1 MKKFLTAI
9 LLALIL
15 GHNDILACGGEITYN
30 YYLFDV
36 LDGSFCHDRQITERC
51 NEFWKKYTDGEVTE
65 YLWSADRVE
74 EIARKKGDREML
86 DYLTELNK
94 YLDISRQLGE
104 AWEYPTR
111 EQLTERQQTLRQMA
125 EKASAYQG
133 QRLKSQWALLYMRA
147 NMVMKQHQSNVN
159 FWKVTAS
166 KLPESVYREMMEN
179 IYAGALLHTGKRKEA
194 INLFAIQGDLNS
206 IRWLMRK
213 QRNLEGI
220 KSVYAE
226 DPTSPSLMFL
236 VQDFVNNAQETID
249 ETDENMDVNE
259 EWLKEIDAR
268 KITKNDCDAFIRF
281 AQQVVKEGKTPFP
294 ALWQAAIGELQYLYG
309 DYKTAYQTLTE
320 AMSMRGSKKMIDNAR
335 CIRMV
340 AAVGARFND
349 KDFNQW
355 MSGEMNWL
363 YNQSTED
370 TECNNC
376 NNKYHQVLM
385 RLVHLELV
393 PKYKASGN
401 KDMSTALFA
410 LLEDYETKQT
420 YPNGIPEDDSWNSNY
435 SSWHGY
441 NMELDMMT
449 GDELVSYA
457 KWCKK
462 KPANEMERFV
472 KEHIIFDQTYFD
484 DMAGT
489 HYLAE
494 GKFSEAIPL
503 LKKVSLT
510 FMEGQNI
517 SFYLANRDFTQPR
530 WFGRQMFAETVTT
543 EGPRLGK
550 LTEHP
555 KLRFCEQTV
564 NLQKRYNKAKGG
576 EREQLALQMARL
588 YYQASYQ
595 GDCWYLCRYS
605 HSVYDEAQE
614 NEMDFVEAA
623 RKLLRESSQSSDFA
637 VKQESLF
644 ALAFIPNKLVDE
656 GSFWGETLDW
666 TEVINNR
673 NANDMNALKQFYL
686 QNSAQVDN
694 YVTKCDVLK
703 AYMNM

>member
-1 MKKFLTAI
+1 MRKYLAAI
-9 LLALIL
+9 LMALFL
-15 GHNDILACGGEITYN
+15 GHNDILACGIEISYN

-36 LDGSFCHDRQITERC
+36 LDGSFCHDRQIQERC
-51 NEFWKKYTDGEVTE
+51 NVFWKEYTGGKVTN
-65 YLWSADRVE
+65 YLWGAEEVE
-74 EIARKKGDREML
+74 EAARKKGDREML
-86 DYLTELNK
+86 DYVAELNK
-94 YLDISRQLGE
+94 YLDISQQLGE

-125 EKASAYQG
+125 AKANAYQG

-179 IYAGALLHTGKRKEA
+179 IYAGALLHTGKRKDA

-213 QRNLEGI
+213 QRNVEGI
-220 KSVYAE
+220 KSIYAE
-226 DPTSPSLMFL
+226 DPASPSLLFL
-236 VQDFVNNAQETID
+236 VQDFVNNAQETLD
-249 ETDENMDVNE
+249 ETDEQNKVNE
-259 EWLKEIDAR
+259 ERLQEIDAR
-268 KITKNDCDAFIRF
+268 MITKNDCDAFIRF

-309 DYKTAYQTLTE
+309 DHKTAYQTLTE
-320 AMSMRGSKKMIDNAR
+320 AMSMKGSKKMIDNAR

-363 YNQSTED
+363 YNQSTEVN
-370 TECNNC
+370 ECNSC
-376 NNKYHQVLM
+376 KNKYYQVLM
-385 RLVHLELV
+385 RLIHKELA
-393 PKYKASGN
+393 PKYEKSGN
-401 KDMSTALFA
+401 IIMSTALYAF
-410 LLEDYETKQT
+410 LEDYEKKIT
-420 YPNGIPEDDSWNSNY
+420 YPEGMHEDDSWNPNY

-441 NMELDMMT
+441 NDELNKMT
-449 GDELVSYA
+449 GDELVAFA

-462 KPANEMERFV
+462 KPANEMEQYV
-472 KEHIIFDQTYFD
+472 KQHIIFDQTYFD

-494 GKFSEAIPL
+494 GKFAEAIPL
-503 LKKVSLT
+503 LKKVPLT

-517 SFYLANRDFTQPR
+517 SFYLTHRDFTKPR
-530 WFGRQMFAETVTT
+530 WFGRQRFDESVTT
-543 EGPRLGK
+543 EGAHLGK
-550 LTEHP
+550 LTENP
-555 KLRFCEQTV
+555 KLRFCEEMIK
-564 NLQKRYNKAKGG
+564 LQKQYNKAKGT

-588 YYQASYQ
+588 YYQASCQ
-595 GDCWYLCRYS
+595 GDCWYLCRYA
-605 HSVYDEAQE
+605 HSIYDKAQD

-623 RKLLRESSQSSDFA
+623 RKLLRESSRSSDFA

-644 ALAFIPNKLVDE
+644 ALAFIPNDLSSE
-656 GSFWGETLDW
+656 GNIWNVNW
-666 TEVINNR
+666 PEVIENR
-673 NANDMNALKQFYL
+673 NANDLNALKQFYM
-686 QNSAQVDN
+686 QNRTKVDN
-694 YVTKCDVLK
+694 YVTKCDLLK
-703 AYMNM
+703 AFMN